1 VIHSLKK
8 IDKSVM
14 MGKGATKLLFDDII
28 GMLSSNSAAV

>member
-1 VIHSLKK
+1 
-8 IDKSVM
+8 M